1 MALKTDKRTGTSQPR
16 LPSWMRR
23 SVRESEQVLSLKKIL
38 REKHLHTVCQS
49 AGCPNISTCFQKPT
63 ATFMIL
69 GNVCTRHCRFCGV
82 AKGKPK
88 TVDTDEPKH
97 IGETVKLL
105 GLKHVVITS
114 VTRDDLQYGGAEQ
127 FASTVKQIHHFLP
140 SASVEVLI
148 PDFQGNE
155 TSLQIVLES
164 GLDILNHNVETVPR
178 LYRDIRPEADFER
191 SLEVLRKAKAFSRT
205 IITKS
210 GIMVGLGEKRQEVL
224 DVFKKLYEVECDA
237 LTIGQYLSPSGS
249 SYPVQEYVR
258 PEQFEEYEEEAVRIG
273 IRWVYAGPY
282 VRSSYN
288 ADALM
293 KNVKETHG
301 G

>member
-1 MALKTDKRTGTSQPR
+1 
-16 LPSWMRR
+16 
-23 SVRESEQVLSLKKIL
+23 
-38 REKHLHTVCQS
+38 
-49 AGCPNISTCFQKPT
+49 
-63 ATFMIL
+63 
-69 GNVCTRHCRFCGV
+69 
-82 AKGKPK
+82 
-88 TVDTDEPKH
+88 
-97 IGETVKLL
+97 
-105 GLKHVVITS
+105 
-114 VTRDDLQYGGAEQ
+114 
-127 FASTVKQIHHFLP
+127 
-140 SASVEVLI
+140 
-148 PDFQGNE
+148 
-155 TSLQIVLES
+155 LES